1 MSSAAQ
7 AVDHTINGCKPIN
20 MSEMTTYSASNL
32 DNCEDTGS
40 NTLWRPGQS
49 GNPKGRPKGTRNKLS
64 EQFLLDMHK
73 VWTEVTEIEGKASV
87 MALDVIRAVAI
98 KEPSKMLSAM
108 VQVLPKDFQVS
119 VDIDHVNWVI
129 SATPKVFERDS
140 SEWLTEHGLQG
151 AEAQD
156 NSSTKGEQGNGTD
169 EAHSSLEEP

>member
-1 MSSAAQ
+1 MSSTAQTVTGELLTNSNVAQRTEAQIAAQ
-7 AVDHTINGCKPIN
+7 FKP
-20 MSEMTTYSASNL
+20 
-32 DNCEDTGS
+32 
-40 NTLWRPGQS
+40 
-49 GNPKGRPKGTRNKLS
+49 GNSLGGRPKGTRNKLS

-87 MALDVIRAVAI
+87 MALDVIRAVAT

-151 AEAQD
+151 ETDETNGEA
-156 NSSTKGEQGNGTD
+156 KGKQGNGQDDST
-169 EAHSSLEEP
+169 

>member
-1 MSSAAQ
+1 MSSTAQ

-20 MSEMTTYSASNL
+20 TLEMTTYSAEELAKPSRNG
-32 DNCEDTGS
+32 NKG
-40 NTLWRPGQS
+40 RIQPGQVL
-49 GNPKGRPKGTRNKLS
+49 NPTGRPKGTRNKLS

-87 MALDVIRAVAI
+87 MALDVIRAVAT

-140 SEWLTEHGLQG
+140 TEWLTEHGLQG
-151 AEAQD
+151 DTGETDREAKGSKDNGQD
-156 NSSTKGEQGNGTD
+156 
-169 EAHSSLEEP
+169 

>member
-1 MSSAAQ
+1 MSSTAQ
-7 AVDHTINGCKPIN
+7 AVDHAINGCKPIN
-20 MSEMTTYSASNL
+20 ALEMTTYSASNL

-40 NTLWRPGQS
+40 NTLWQPGQS

-87 MALDVIRAVAI
+87 MALDVIRAVAT

-151 AEAQD
+151 ETDETNGEA
-156 NSSTKGEQGNGTD
+156 KGKQGNGQDDST
-169 EAHSSLEEP
+169 